1 MYKINAHNNLNDR
14 TLHLLPEA
22 NCKLQVFLNDLN
34 TYANEHQMKII
45 ENKSKIIVFNNATK
59 YDFLPELYIIKVS
72 HLTSVWVQ
80 IIH

>member
-1 MYKINAHNNLNDR
+1 ML
-14 TLHLLPEA
+14 
-22 NCKLQVFLNDLN
+22 LNDLN
-34 TYANEHQMKII
+34 TYANEHQMKIN
-45 ENKSKIIVFNNATK
+45 ENKSKIILFNNATK